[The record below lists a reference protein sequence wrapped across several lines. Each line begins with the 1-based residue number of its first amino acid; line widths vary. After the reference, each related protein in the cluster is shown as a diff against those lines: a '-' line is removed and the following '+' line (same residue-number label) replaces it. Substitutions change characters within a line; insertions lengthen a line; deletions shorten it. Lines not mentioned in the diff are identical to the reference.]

1 MVTSSSLSL
10 AILVSAHEQTLQS
23 HPMVLSLQENSSAFV
38 TSSLSKQQGL
48 VYSLKPNQAKNQV
61 Q

>member
-1 MVTSSSLSL
+1 MVVFPSVSL
-10 AILVSAHEQTLQS
+10 AILVSTHEQTLKS
-23 HPMVLSLQENSSAFV
+23 HPTVLSLQENSSALV

-48 VYSLKPNQAKNQV
+48 VYSLEPNQNQV